1 MRCFFLLVLNLAL
14 IRASQAQVPEVEVQ
28 DKAVGDQKLD
38 SSEVKVKKG
47 PADELLEEG
56 EVLVLNRR
64 NFDRALQEHKFLLV
78 KFHVPWCG
86 HCQALALEY
95 TKAGEILKNE
105 SSDVRLAKVDVAEEQ
120 ELGSEFG
127 VSEYPTLLFFK
138 SGNRTNPIQYSGK
151 RDAKGFVQWMQR
163 RASPSAVEL
172 KDESSIEKFI
182 ASKNITVV
190 GFFKDLVDA
199 DVKTFSEVALDV
211 VDIPFGITDNTELF
225 QKYGASQDTV
235 ILFKTFD
242 EKSAEFPVNEDLG
255 LDKEEFAR
263 FIIVNSLHLV
273 TEYNTQNSDKI
284 FAAKIVNHLLLFINK
299 TVEAHQYVLEEFQ
312 GAAHQFKGKILFV
325 LLDTNGEHAEVL
337 QYFGLNSDN
346 VPAIRFI
353 NIETVRK
360 FAMPEKEFTTEAVI
374 SFCLDVLSGK
384 LKPQLMSEELPED
397 WDKNPVKILV
407 GSNFEEVAF
416 DETKNV
422 FVQFYAPWCTHCKE
436 MEPTWNELGEKYKD
450 HKNIVIAKFD
460 ATANEIDGLRVRG
473 FPNLKFFPAGK
484 EKKMLEYTK
493 ERTVELFSKF
503 LDSGGVLPEEEE
515 ETLVPESGSTEESQ
529 RNAELEENRDKTAK
543 DEL

>member
-190 GFFKDLVDA
+190 GFFK
-199 DVKTFSEVALDV
+199 
-211 VDIPFGITDNTELF
+211 
-225 QKYGASQDTV
+225 
-235 ILFKTFD
+235 FD

-312 GAAHQFKGKILFV
+312 GAAHQFKGKSPVCTPTRFSLAALVTILFV